1 MVVSCIVAT
10 IILALSTMATSQP
23 SPPAAEEVYSMMME
37 QFRSSEIAH
46 ATCNGQTMMNPYRF
60 FKGEDVLDNQQLA
73 VSLLDQVYAAPIEE
87 QATLAN
93 KLALENDKAST
104 FMVWDAFITGHVEV
118 LKALR
123 TFVTG
128 PIGSPLREAS
138 MTRFKDSRIEEV
150 LQAPAE
156 TKTQAI
162 EKFLAQGDS
171 EGPQLFFEAAVHGDD
186 VVLAHMIDAGHEI
199 HPSNDPSNMPLHAA
213 CYNGR
218 LGAAQQLIGAGIDV
232 NHLDEHGSTPL
243 MRAAVGGNVEL
254 VEWLLQNGADVKIR
268 ETRAGGSTAL
278 ELGVGN
284 ASVASLLLNH
294 GAEWSPT
301 AFASAIHRGDEGA
314 IRLLSDTGDFVHYD
328 SMATEFKQKTLTDR
342 QREAVLLAIRHCA
355 ARQAASGEVLRWLLR
370 HVAISYDGDVFELD
384 PSDGEV
390 MDAVRAGISGA
401 IRTDDAETTRL
412 LLKSLPPSSLPGG
425 AEQVN
430 NSDPDII
437 EKWLLNAIHHNSKS
451 VTRLFFGE
459 FNMDPNIVA
468 GPRSETPLVVA
479 AAAGHADMIKLLV
492 SDFRA
497 SIHKASG
504 TYANGPTPLWYA
516 VRSQNEAAARALLE
530 LGGPVENIHAAIK
543 GGEKRL
549 WLTAQKQES
558 YRSPVVVLAWVYPK
572 WYDEASDEIFLCL
585 EFPDGF
591 QGELL
596 IRKDDQELLDVGDE
610 RPLTVDAEGEGE
622 VKESGGATEGHAGE

>member
-1 MVVSCIVAT
+1 MIISSIFAA

-23 SPPAAEEVYSMMME
+23 SPPATEDVYSMMMY

-46 ATCNGQTMMNPYRF
+46 VTRNGQTMMNPYHF
-60 FKGEDVLDNQQLA
+60 FKGEDALDDQQLA
-73 VSLLDQVYAAPIEE
+73 VSLLDKVYAAPIED
-87 QATLAN
+87 QPTLAN
-93 KLALENDKAST
+93 KLALENDKACT
-104 FMVWDAFITGHVEV
+104 FMTWDAFVTGHVEV

-128 PIGSPLREAS
+128 PIGSPLWEAS
-138 MTRFKDSRIEEV
+138 MTRFKDSRIGEV

-162 EKFLAQGDS
+162 EKFLAEGDS
-171 EGPQLFFEAAVHGDD
+171 EGPQLFFEAAVHGDNA
-186 VVLAHMIDAGHEI
+186 VLAHMINAGHEI
-199 HPSNDPSNMPLHAA
+199 HPKNDPSNMPLHAA

-218 LGAAQQLIGAGIDV
+218 LGAVQQLIGAGIDV

-254 VEWLLQNGADVKIR
+254 VEWLLQNGADVKVR

-314 IRLLSDTGDFVHYD
+314 IRLLSDTGDFVHFD
-328 SMATEFKQKTLTDR
+328 SAATEFKQKTLTDR

-355 ARQAASGEVLRWLLR
+355 AKQAASGEVLRWLLR
-370 HVAISYDGDVFELD
+370 HVAISYNGDVFELD
-384 PSDGEV
+384 PSDGEL
-390 MDAVRAGISGA
+390 MDAVRAGTSGA

-412 LLKSLPPSSLPGG
+412 LFKSLPLSSLPGG
-425 AEQVN
+425 AEQGN
-430 NSDPDII
+430 KSDPDII

-451 VTRLFFGE
+451 VTRLFFEE
-459 FNMDPNIVA
+459 FNMDPDIVT
-468 GPRSETPLVVA
+468 GPRSETPIVVA

-492 SDFRA
+492 SEFKA

-530 LGGPVENIHAAIK
+530 LGGPLENIHAAIK

-549 WLTAQKQES
+549 WLTTQKQES
-558 YRSPVVVLAWVYPK
+558 YRSPVVVLAWMHPS
-572 WYDEASDEIFLCL
+572 WYDEDSDEVFLCL

-596 IRKDDQELLDVGDE
+596 IRKDDQELLDAGDG
-610 RPLTVDAEGEGE
+610 RPLTFDIEGEGE
-622 VKESGGATEGHAGE
+622 VKGSAGATGGHTGG

>member
-1 MVVSCIVAT
+1 
-10 IILALSTMATSQP
+10 MATPQP
-23 SPPAAEEVYSMMME
+23 SPPATEDVYSMMME

-46 ATCNGQTMMNPYRF
+46 VTRNGQTMMNPYHF
-60 FKGEDVLDNQQLA
+60 FKGENALDNQQLA
-73 VSLLDQVYAAPIEE
+73 VSLLDRVYAAPIED
-87 QATLAN
+87 QPNLAN
-93 KLALENDKAST
+93 KLALENDKACT
-104 FMVWDAFITGHVEV
+104 FMTWDAFVTGHVEV

-123 TFVTG
+123 KFVTG
-128 PIGSPLREAS
+128 PIGSPLWEAS
-138 MTRFKDSRIEEV
+138 MTRFKDSRIGEI
-150 LQAPAE
+150 LQASAE

-162 EKFLAQGDS
+162 EKFLAEGDS
-171 EGPQLFFEAAVHGDD
+171 EWPQLFFEAAVHGDGA
-186 VVLAHMIDAGHEI
+186 VLAHMIDAGHEI
-199 HPSNDPSNMPLHAA
+199 HPRNDPSNMPLHAA

-218 LGAAQQLIGAGIDV
+218 LGAAQQLIDAGIDV
-232 NHLDEHGSTPL
+232 NHLNEHGSTPL
-243 MRAAVGGNVEL
+243 MRAAVGGNAEL

-278 ELGVGN
+278 ELGVGS

-301 AFASAIHRGDEGA
+301 AFASAVHRGDEEA
-314 IRLLSDTGDFVHYD
+314 IRLLSGTGDFVQFD
-328 SMATEFKQKTLTDR
+328 SMATEFKQNNLTDR

-355 ARQAASGEVLRWLLR
+355 AKQAASGEVLHWLLR
-370 HVAISYDGDVFELD
+370 HVAISYDGNVFELD
-384 PSDGEV
+384 PSDREL
-390 MDAVRAGISGA
+390 MDAMRAGISGA

-412 LLKSLPPSSLPGG
+412 LFKSLPSCSLLGG
-425 AEQVN
+425 AEQAD

-437 EKWLLNAIHHNSKS
+437 ENWLLNAIHHNSKS
-451 VTRLFFGE
+451 VMRLFFEE

-492 SDFRA
+492 SDFKA

-516 VRSQNEAAARALLE
+516 VRSQNEAAARALLD
-530 LGGPVENIHAAIK
+530 LGGPVENIHAVIK

-558 YRSPVVVLAWVYPK
+558 YRSPVVVLAWMHPK
-572 WYDEASDEIFLCL
+572 WYDEDSDEMFLCL

-596 IRKDDQELLDVGDE
+596 IRKADQELLDAGDG
-610 RPLTVDAEGEGE
+610 RPLAVDSE
-622 VKESGGATEGHAGE
+622 VKEGGGATEGSAGE